1 MDHQKIIVIKSEID
15 NIKEYIDTEICRKC
29 SEMTKKLD
37 HLYELLEN
45 SIKENY
51 TQ

>member
-1 MDHQKIIVIKSEID
+1 MDHQKIIGVKSEID

-29 SEMTKKLD
+29 TDMKNKLD
-37 HLYELLEN
+37 HLYEILQKTLE
-45 SIKENY
+45 ENY